1 MQRLYSMFPAGRAG
15 AGLLILRIVVALQL
29 PAASACC
36 GVTTLAWWVDK
47 LVVGLVVLLCIGI
60 LTPLLALL
68 CVVEAGI
75 CLLSQDMQGMQWQ
88 FVLPVIAIVMANAIA
103 LALLGPGA
111 YSLDAKFFGR
121 RLIVLSDTRP

>member
-36 GVTTLAWWVDK
+36 SKPAMADWIDMLIEGLA
-47 LVVGLVVLLCIGI
+47 VLLCIGI

-68 CVVEAGI
+68 CVATAALCLFGQGVLSSMSPVI
-75 CLLSQDMQGMQWQ
+75 CL
-88 FVLPVIAIVMANAIA
+88 VIANAIA